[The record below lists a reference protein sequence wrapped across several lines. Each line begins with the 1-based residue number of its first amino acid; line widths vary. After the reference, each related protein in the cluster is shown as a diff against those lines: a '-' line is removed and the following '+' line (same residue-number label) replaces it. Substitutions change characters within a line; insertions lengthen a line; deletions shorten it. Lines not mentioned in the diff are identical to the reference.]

1 MLSQS
6 VPHTSGETDK
16 QSRRVSAGLQK
27 VLPKISSRCSHWLL
41 KYKIKAIYTWSHES
55 KLYMRHFGHTK
66 IPIPNLNAKSFE
78 QHGTF
83 ILELKNKETKKQQQ
97 AKSSILGMAEL
108 AWDS

>member
-1 MLSQS
+1 
-6 VPHTSGETDK
+6 
-16 QSRRVSAGLQK
+16 
-27 VLPKISSRCSHWLL
+27 
-41 KYKIKAIYTWSHES
+41 
-55 KLYMRHFGHTK
+55 MRHFGHTK